1 LPQNGNND
9 QHQEIGC
16 FCFRECSMNPHLEQD
31 LHNFSSLLS
40 RTSLEAQK
48 VLAEIDSRPSFK
60 TASAFVADTLPE
72 HGLGAQATLDLF
84 LEKYAQQMTGS
95 AGARYLGFVTGGAT
109 PASLMGDW
117 LCSVFDNN
125 AADPVSSIT
134 PQLERVTLAMLRD
147 LFGLS
152 EAHSGAFVS
161 GATMSSFV
169 GLAQAR
175 QWFGHQFGVNVAQD
189 GLFNLPNFKI
199 FSATPHSSIFKAL
212 SMLGMGRGNLELVPT
227 LPDREAIDP
236 IALRIALERHGQP
249 CVVVA
254 NSGTVNTVDFDA
266 LEAINALKKE
276 FPFWL
281 HVDAAFGGFAAISPK
296 FSSVVAG
303 LDAADSITI
312 DAHKW
317 LNVPYDSAMQFSR
330 HQKLQLE
337 VFQNT
342 GAAYLGA
349 ISDNPEF
356 VHLTPENSRRFRALP
371 AWFTLLAY
379 GREGHAEIVERNVNL
394 ARVLG
399 ERIKTSSDFKLLA
412 PVRMNVVCFT
422 LAESDQTQITAFL
435 KRVRDEGKVFL
446 TPTNYKGTPAIRAAF
461 SNWRTTSLDL
471 ELIWDSLTRAVNS

>member
-1 LPQNGNND
+1 
-9 QHQEIGC
+9 
-16 FCFRECSMNPHLEQD
+16 MNPQLEQD
-31 LHNFSSLLS
+31 LRNFSSLME

-48 VLAEIDSRPSFK
+48 VLAEIDSRAAFK
-60 TASAFVADTLPE
+60 TAIKFEADTLPE
-72 HGLGAQATLDLF
+72 NGLGARGALELF
-84 LEKYAQQMTGS
+84 LEKYAHQMTGS

-117 LCSVFDNN
+117 LCSTFDNN

-152 EAHSGAFVS
+152 DAHSGAFVS

-175 QWFGHQFGVNVAQD
+175 QWFGHQYGVNIAQD
-189 GLFNLPNFKI
+189 GLYSIPNLRI
-199 FSATPHSSIFKAL
+199 FSGTPHSSIFKAL
-212 SMLGMGRGNLELVPT
+212 SMLGMGRGNLEPVAT
-227 LPDREAIDP
+227 LPDREAID
-236 IALRIALERHGQP
+236 IGALRMALERHNAP
-249 CVVVA
+249 CIVVA
-254 NSGTVNTVDFDA
+254 NSGTVNTVDFDD
-266 LEAINALKKE
+266 LEAIHALKTE

-281 HVDAAFGGFAAISPK
+281 HVDAAFGGFAATSPE
-296 FSSVVAG
+296 FSSLVAG
-303 LDAADSITI
+303 MDSADSITI

-330 HQKLQLE
+330 HQNLQLE
-337 VFQNT
+337 VFQNM

-379 GREGHAEIVERNVNL
+379 GREGHAEIVSRNVNL
-394 ARVLG
+394 ARGLG
-399 ERIKTSSDFKLLA
+399 EKIESSSDFKLLA
-412 PVRMNVVCFT
+412 PVRLNVVCFT
-422 LAESDQTQITAFL
+422 LKNPVQTEITAL
-435 KRVRDEGKVFL
+435 LERIREDGKIFL

-461 SNWRTTSLDL
+461 SNWRTVPSDL
-471 ELIWDSLTRAVNS
+471 ELIWQSLARAVQL

>member
-1 LPQNGNND
+1 
-9 QHQEIGC
+9 
-16 FCFRECSMNPHLEQD
+16 MNPQLEQD
-31 LHNFSSLLS
+31 LRDFSALLA
-40 RTSLEAQK
+40 RTSLEAQQ
-48 VLAEIDSRPSFK
+48 VLAEIDARPAFK
-60 TASAFVADTLPE
+60 TATAFDLDTLPQQ
-72 HGLGAQATLDLF
+72 GLGALETLELF
-84 LEKYAQQMTGS
+84 LEKYARQMTGS

-109 PASLMGDW
+109 PASVIGDW
-117 LCSVFDNN
+117 LCSTFDNN
-125 AADPVSSIT
+125 AADPVLSIT

-175 QWFGHQFGVNVAQD
+175 QWLGHQHGVNVAMD
-189 GLFNLPNFKI
+189 GMQHLPAIKI
-199 FSATPHSSIFKAL
+199 FSGTPHSSIFKVL
-212 SMLGMGRGNLELVPT
+212 SMLGIGRSSLEIVPT
-227 LPDREAIDP
+227 LPNREAVDVA
-236 IALRIALERHGQP
+236 ALRAALEKHQQP
-249 CVVVA
+249 CIVVA
-254 NSGTVNTVDFDA
+254 NAGTVNTVDFDD
-266 LEAINALKKE
+266 LEGINKLKTD

-281 HVDAAFGGFAAISPK
+281 HVDAAFGGFAATSTE
-296 FSSVVAG
+296 FSSLVAG

-330 HQKLQLE
+330 HQHLQLE

-371 AWFTLLAY
+371 AWFTLMAY
-379 GREGHAEIVERNVNL
+379 GREGHAEIVRRNVHL
-394 ARVLG
+394 ARDLG
-399 ERIKTSSDFKLLA
+399 NRIENSSTFRLLA

-422 LAESDQTQITAFL
+422 LQNADQTRITAFL
-435 KRVRDEGKVFL
+435 ESVRDEGKAFL

-461 SNWRTTSLDL
+461 SNWRTTQADL
-471 ELIWDSLTRAVNS
+471 ELIWESLSRAVGA

>member
-1 LPQNGNND
+1 
-9 QHQEIGC
+9 
-16 FCFRECSMNPHLEQD
+16 MNPQIEQD
-31 LHNFSSLLS
+31 LRNFSSLLE

-48 VLAEIDSRPSFK
+48 VLARIDSRPTFK
-60 TASAFVADTLPE
+60 TASEFEGDTLPE
-72 HGLGAQATLDLF
+72 TGLGARGALELF
-84 LEKYAQQMTGS
+84 LAKYADQMTGS

-117 LCSVFDNN
+117 LCSTFDNN
-125 AADPVSSIT
+125 AADPVLSIT
-134 PQLERVTLAMLRD
+134 PQLERVTLTMLRD

-152 EAHSGAFVS
+152 DAHSGAFVS

-175 QWFGHQFGVNVAQD
+175 QWFGHQHSVNIAQD
-189 GLFNLPNFKI
+189 GLYGVPNLKI

-227 LPDREAIDP
+227 LPDREAID
-236 IALRIALERHGQP
+236 IAALRLALERHNAP
-249 CVVVA
+249 CIVVA
-254 NSGTVNTVDFDA
+254 NSGTVNTVDFDD
-266 LEAINALKKE
+266 LEAIHNLKKD

-281 HVDAAFGGFAAISPK
+281 HTDAAFGGFAATSPA
-296 FSSVVAG
+296 FSGLVAG
-303 LDAADSITI
+303 MDFADSITI

-330 HQKLQLE
+330 HQHLQLE

-349 ISDNPEF
+349 IGENPEF

-379 GREGHAEIVERNVNL
+379 GREGHAEIVTRNVKL
-394 ARVLG
+394 ASDLG
-399 ERIKTSSDFKLLA
+399 ALIENSGDFKLLA

-422 LAESDQTQITAFL
+422 LKTPDQTEITAL
-435 KRVRDEGKVFL
+435 LERIRDEGKAFL
-446 TPTNYKGTPAIRAAF
+446 TPTNYKGIPAIRAAF
-461 SNWRTTSLDL
+461 SNWRTVRADL
-471 ELIWDSLTRAVNS
+471 ELIWQSLTKAVQQ

>member
-1 LPQNGNND
+1 
-9 QHQEIGC
+9 
-16 FCFRECSMNPHLEQD
+16 MNPQLEQD
-31 LHNFSSLLS
+31 CRNFSSLME

-48 VLAEIDSRPSFK
+48 VLADIDSRAAFK
-60 TASAFVADTLPE
+60 IADPFEADILPE
-72 HGLGAQATLDLF
+72 NGLGARGALELF
-84 LEKYAQQMTGS
+84 LRKYAHQMTGS

-109 PASLMGDW
+109 PASLIGDW
-117 LCSVFDNN
+117 LCSTFDNN
-125 AADPVSSIT
+125 AADPVSSIA

-152 EAHSGAFVS
+152 DAHSGAFVS

-175 QWFGHQFGVNVAQD
+175 QWFGHRHGVNIAQD
-189 GLFNLPNFKI
+189 GLYGVPKLKI

-212 SMLGMGRGNLELVPT
+212 SMLAMGRASLELVPS
-227 LPDREAIDP
+227 LPDREAID
-236 IALRIALERHGQP
+236 IAALKAALGRHDAP

-254 NSGTVNTVDFDA
+254 NAGTVNTVDFDD
-266 LEAINALKKE
+266 LEAICALKNE

-281 HVDAAFGGFAAISPK
+281 HVDAAFGGFAATSPE
-296 FSSVVAG
+296 FSSLVAG
-303 LDAADSITI
+303 MDLADSITI

-317 LNVPYDSAMQFSR
+317 LNVPYDSAMQFTR
-330 HQKLQLE
+330 HQNLQLE

-349 ISDNPEF
+349 ISDTPEF

-379 GREGHAEIVERNVNL
+379 GREGHAEIVSRNVAL
-394 ARVLG
+394 ARALG
-399 ERIKTSSDFKLLA
+399 QRIQTSSEFKLLA
-412 PVRMNVVCFT
+412 PVRMNVVCFS
-422 LAESDQTQITAFL
+422 LKNPDQLETSALLERI
-435 KRVRDEGKVFL
+435 RDEGKIFL

-461 SNWRTTSLDL
+461 SNWRTVPADL
-471 ELIWDSLTRAVNS
+471 ESIWESLARAVKS

>member
-1 LPQNGNND
+1 
-9 QHQEIGC
+9 
-16 FCFRECSMNPHLEQD
+16 MNPKLEQD
-31 LHNFSSLLS
+31 LRNFSSLLE

-48 VLAEIDSRPSFK
+48 VLAEIDTRAAFK
-60 TASAFVADTLPE
+60 TASVFEADTLPE
-72 HGLGAQATLDLF
+72 NGLGARGALELF
-84 LEKYAQQMTGS
+84 LKKYAHQMTGS
-95 AGARYLGFVTGGAT
+95 AGARYLGFVTGGTT

-117 LCSVFDNN
+117 LCSTFDNN

-152 EAHSGAFVS
+152 DAHSGAFVS
-161 GATMSSFV
+161 GATMSNFV

-175 QWFGHQFGVNVAQD
+175 QWLGHLVGVNIAQD
-189 GLFNLPNFKI
+189 GLYGVPNLKI
-199 FSATPHSSIFKAL
+199 LSGTPHSSIFKAL
-212 SMLGMGRGNLELVPT
+212 SMLGMGRSNLEIVPT
-227 LPDREAIDP
+227 LPDREAID
-236 IALRIALERHGQP
+236 IAALRAALERLNAP

-254 NSGTVNTVDFDA
+254 NAGTVNTVDFDD
-266 LEAINALKKE
+266 LEEINALKKD

-281 HVDAAFGGFAAISPK
+281 HVDAAFGGFAATSPE
-296 FSSVVAG
+296 FSSLVAG
-303 LDAADSITI
+303 MDFADSITI

-330 HQKLQLE
+330 HQNLQLE

-349 ISDNPEF
+349 ISENPEF

-379 GREGHAEIVERNVNL
+379 GREGHAEIVTRNVNL
-394 ARVLG
+394 ARALG
-399 ERIKTSSDFKLLA
+399 EKIETSSEFKLLA
-412 PVRMNVVCFT
+412 PVRLNVVCFT
-422 LAESDQTQITAFL
+422 LKNPEHTEITAL
-435 KRVRDEGKVFL
+435 LENIRDEGQAFL

-461 SNWRTTSLDL
+461 SNWRTVPADL
-471 ELIWDSLTRAVNS
+471 ELIWDSLTRAVQ

>member
-1 LPQNGNND
+1 
-9 QHQEIGC
+9 
-16 FCFRECSMNPHLEQD
+16 MNPQLEQD
-31 LHNFSSLLS
+31 RRNFSSLLE

-48 VLAEIDSRPSFK
+48 VLAEIDSRPAFK
-60 TASAFVADTLPE
+60 TASLFEADTLPE
-72 HGLGAQATLDLF
+72 TGLGARGALELF
-84 LEKYAQQMTGS
+84 LKKYASQMTGS

-117 LCSVFDNN
+117 LCSTFDNN
-125 AADPVSSIT
+125 AADPVLSIT

-152 EAHSGAFVS
+152 DAHSGAFLS

-175 QWFGHQFGVNVAQD
+175 QWFGHQHSVNIAQD
-189 GLFNLPNFKI
+189 GLYGVPNLKI

-227 LPDREAIDP
+227 LPDREAID
-236 IALRIALERHGQP
+236 IAALRLALERHNAP
-249 CVVVA
+249 CIVVA
-254 NSGTVNTVDFDA
+254 NSGTVNTVDFDD
-266 LEAINALKKE
+266 LEAIHALKSE
-276 FPFWL
+276 FQFWL
-281 HVDAAFGGFAAISPK
+281 HTDAAFGGFAATSPA
-296 FSSVVAG
+296 FSSLVAG
-303 LDAADSITI
+303 MDFADSITI

-330 HQKLQLE
+330 HQDLQLE

-349 ISDNPEF
+349 ISENPEF

-379 GREGHAEIVERNVNL
+379 GREGHAEIVTRNVNL
-394 ARVLG
+394 ARDLG
-399 ERIKTSSDFKLLA
+399 GKIETSSDFKLLA
-412 PVRMNVVCFT
+412 PVRMNVVCFS
-422 LAESDQTQITAFL
+422 LKNPDQAQITAFL
-435 KRVRDEGKVFL
+435 ERIRDEGHVFL

-461 SNWRTTSLDL
+461 SNWRTMPSDL
-471 ELIWDSLTRAVNS
+471 ELIWQSLTRAVNP